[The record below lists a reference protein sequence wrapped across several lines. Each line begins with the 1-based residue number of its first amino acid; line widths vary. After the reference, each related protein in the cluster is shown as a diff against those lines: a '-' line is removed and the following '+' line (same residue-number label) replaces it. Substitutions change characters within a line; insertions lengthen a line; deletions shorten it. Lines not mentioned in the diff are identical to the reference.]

1 MTTLRNDK
9 LSAIGSIRTAGASS
23 IIAILTVGV
32 VGVDA
37 HIPF

>member
-1 MTTLRNDK
+1 MTTLRSNI
-9 LSAIGSIRTAGASS
+9 LANASVRTAGASS

>member
-1 MTTLRNDK
+1 MTTLRNAH
-9 LSAIGSIRTAGASS
+9 LNANASIRTAGASS

>member
-1 MTTLRNDK
+1 MTTLRDAHLN
-9 LSAIGSIRTAGASS
+9 ANASIRTAGASS

-32 VGVDA
+32 VGVNA

>member
-1 MTTLRNDK
+1 MTMLRKNGMNA
-9 LSAIGSIRTAGASS
+9 SGSIRTAGASS
-23 IIAILTVGV
+23 IMLILSVGV